1 MHIVITGANRGIG
14 LEFVRRYLER
24 GDRVDAGVRNPQ
36 SADELS
42 ALEAASGG
50 RLRIFSC
57 NVSKDPSVKAFAEAI
72 GENIPVDLLVNNAGI
87 FGSTKPLADMDFDD
101 LARTYDTNAIGALRV
116 TRALLPHLRR
126 GSARRIVMISSSL
139 GSVEEDT
146 NSGCYGYRM
155 SKAALNIASKNLAID
170 LRPEGFTVLI
180 VHPGW
185 VQTAM
190 GGPTAPTTVQESVA
204 GLLEQIDRRS
214 LADTGTFFDLTGK
227 AVPW

>member
-57 NVSKDPSVKAFAEAI
+57 NVSNDPSVKAFAEAI
-72 GENIPVDLLVNNAGI
+72 GENTPVDLLVNNAGI

-126 GSARRIVMISSSL
+126 GSARRIVMISKKQEIKKS
-139 GSVEEDT
+139 
-146 NSGCYGYRM
+146 
-155 SKAALNIASKNLAID
+155 
-170 LRPEGFTVLI
+170 TV
-180 VHPGW
+180 
-185 VQTAM
+185 
-190 GGPTAPTTVQESVA
+190 
-204 GLLEQIDRRS
+204 
-214 LADTGTFFDLTGK
+214 
-227 AVPW
+227 